1 MRFKNPII
9 IFVKLKFELTDSC
22 LKGIEQIKSEIL
34 AAGPMWEDENN
45 CNVIE
50 IQTENRFFNYPG
62 IVGIRT
68 Y

>member
-50 IQTENRFFNYPG
+50 I
-62 IVGIRT
+62 
-68 Y
+68 